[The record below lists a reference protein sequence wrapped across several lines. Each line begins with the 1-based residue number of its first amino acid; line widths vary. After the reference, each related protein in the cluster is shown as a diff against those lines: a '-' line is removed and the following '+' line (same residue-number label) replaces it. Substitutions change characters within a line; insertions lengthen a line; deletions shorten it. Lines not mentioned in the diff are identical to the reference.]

1 MKFKELIYRR
11 AVLIGEGYTTD
22 AELDYMWQNDQDIAW
37 KWFDELWATRAA
49 QYNREAAALM
59 QGTMQELDAIR
70 PAIIKAVAPG
80 GGWRAGSDKYL
91 PEATAEANKYR
102 VKSAREV
109 REWWERRRA
118 NVKI

>member
-49 QYNREAAALM
+49 QHNREAAARM
-59 QGTMQELDAIR
+59 RRTMDDLEALR
-70 PAIIKAVAPG
+70 PAIIKTLAPR
-80 GGWRAGSDKYL
+80 GGWQSDPDAYL
-91 PEATAEANKYR
+91 LEAAAEADKYR